1 MNRQGRFHRTLSLL
15 GLINKGNLTISYLL
29 DKFDHI
35 FWTGTGNDLE
45 KLNWFCLTGLI
56 TLVQLIWKWVGLFL
70 RKNHLWR
77 CWGCLSLLNWIG
89 ALTLSLL
96 LKLPPRKLQHWL
108 VIWSFSF
115 LRFLCISVNLP
126 YVHTCNTVVISGLG
140 ALSSH
145 LDVLKR
151 LQKRIW
157 LLVLHLQYL
166 LNP

>member
-15 GLINKGNLTISYLL
+15 GPINKWNLTISYLL

-56 TLVQLIWKWVGLFL
+56 RLVQLIWKWVGLIL

-96 LKLPPRKLQHWL
+96 LKRPPRNLEPWFVL
-108 VIWSFSF
+108 WSFF
-115 LRFLCISVNLP
+115 LLMLVCISVNLP
-126 YVHTCNTVVISGLG
+126 YGLAWNTVVMS
-140 ALSSH
+140 A
-145 LDVLKR
+145 
-151 LQKRIW
+151 
-157 LLVLHLQYL
+157 LVL
-166 LNP
+166 PASVWKC